1 METMGVSQ
9 TLREL
14 VKICL
19 SEYQLLTY
27 CSVSP
32 AAPQQQ
38 AALTDPGL
46 RASREE
52 SPEE

>member
-1 METMGVSQ
+1 METTGVSQ
-9 TLREL
+9 TLGEL

-19 SEYQLLTY
+19 SDY
-27 CSVSP
+27 SVRP

-38 AALTDPGL
+38 AALTLPGL